1 MDINRKFWNDGQQKL
16 RRILATGDHS
26 KAIDQFLVQHG
37 MVHGRQ
43 VSRGSVW
50 SFEEELWQGLTE
62 KAFRSIPPK
71 GEHSIAWILFHIA
84 RIEDITMNML
94 VADTAQLYVK
104 DKWTKKLNA
113 TISHS
118 ANKMG
123 DQEVAQLSATLNMES
138 LCNYRIAVGLRTQ
151 EVVKKLKPAELTQKV
166 KAERLQRVMETG
178 AVTPEALEIVTY
190 WSKRTIAGLLL
201 MPPTRHN
208 FLHLNE
214 AFRIKS
220 KLKETS

>member
-1 MDINRKFWNDGQQKL
+1 MDTNRKLWNDGQQKL
-16 RRILATGDHS
+16 RRALATGGHS
-26 KAIDQFLVQHG
+26 KSIEQFLIQHG
-37 MVHGRQ
+37 MVHSKQ
-43 VSRGSVW
+43 VSRGSIW

-62 KAFRSIPPK
+62 GIFRSIPPK

-94 VADTAQLYVK
+94 VADTVQLYVK
-104 DKWTKKLNA
+104 DKWAKKLSA

-118 ANKMG
+118 ANKMDG
-123 DQEVAQLSATLNMES
+123 QEVAQLSATLNMES
-138 LCNYRIAVGLRTQ
+138 LRKYRIAVGRRTQ
-151 EVVKKLKPAELTQKV
+151 EIVQKIKPAEWNQKV
-166 KAERLQRVMETG
+166 KAERLQKVLETG

-214 AFRIKS
+214 AFRIKT

>member
-1 MDINRKFWNDGQQKL
+1 MDINRKLWNDGQQKL
-16 RRILATGDHS
+16 RRLLVTGDHS

-37 MVHGRQ
+37 MVHSKQ

-71 GEHSIAWILFHIA
+71 SEHSIAWILFHIA

-104 DKWTKKLNA
+104 DKWERKLNA
-113 TISHS
+113 AISHS
-118 ANKMG
+118 GNKM
-123 DQEVAQLSATLNMES
+123 DDRAIAQLSTQLDMDS
-138 LCNYRIAVGLRTQ
+138 LRKYRIVVGRRTQ
-151 EVVKKLKPAELTQKV
+151 EIVKKLRPEEWNQKV
-166 KAERLQRVMETG
+166 RAERLQRVLETG
-178 AVTPEALEIVTY
+178 AVTPEALEIITY

-214 AFRIKS
+214 AFRIKT

>member
-1 MDINRKFWNDGQQKL
+1 MDINRKLWNDGQQKF
-16 RRILATGDHS
+16 RRILAAGDHS
-26 KAIDQFLVQHG
+26 KAVDQFLIQHG
-37 MVHGRQ
+37 MVHSKK

-62 KAFRSIPPK
+62 KVFRSIPPK
-71 GEHSIAWILFHIA
+71 GEHSIAWILFHIT
-84 RIEDITMNML
+84 RVEDITMNIL
-94 VADTAQLYVK
+94 IADTTQLYVK
-104 DKWTKKLNA
+104 DKWGKKLGV

-118 ANKMG
+118 ANSMD
-123 DQEVAQLSATLNMES
+123 DQEVAQLSAKLNME
-138 LCNYRIAVGLRTQ
+138 LLRKYRVAVGRRTQ
-151 EVVKKLKPAELTQKV
+151 EIVKKIIPAEWNQKV
-166 KAERLQRVMETG
+166 RVERVQRVLETG

-214 AFRIKS
+214 AIRVKS
-220 KLKETS
+220 KLKEI

>member
-1 MDINRKFWNDGQQKL
+1 MDSKNYAAYLQLETIRKLLTNSWYSMEWCM
-16 RRILATGDHS
+16 A
-26 KAIDQFLVQHG
+26 
-37 MVHGRQ
+37 GRSA
-43 VSRGSVW
+43 VEAYGP
-50 SFEEELWQGLTE
+50 FEEELWQGLTE

-123 DQEVAQLSATLNMES
+123 DQEVAQLSATLNVE
-138 LCNYRIAVGLRTQ
+138 IAV
-151 EVVKKLKPAELTQKV
+151 
-166 KAERLQRVMETG
+166 
-178 AVTPEALEIVTY
+178 
-190 WSKRTIAGLLL
+190 
-201 MPPTRHN
+201 
-208 FLHLNE
+208 
-214 AFRIKS
+214 
-220 KLKETS
+220 